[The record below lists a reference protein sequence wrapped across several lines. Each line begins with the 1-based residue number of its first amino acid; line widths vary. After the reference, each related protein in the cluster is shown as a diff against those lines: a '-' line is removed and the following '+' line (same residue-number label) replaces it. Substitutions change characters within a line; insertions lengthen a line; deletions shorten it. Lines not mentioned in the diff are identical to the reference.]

1 MLAVLN
7 ITFVKSDFTVNVI
20 YNWFLLISGGAGCAK
35 SQEFAGSNRYN
46 VIGNVLWHNPSGR
59 TMDPGID

>member
-46 VIGNVLWHNPSGR
+46 VIGNVL
-59 TMDPGID
+59 